1 MVPGT
6 HFSFLCL
13 TSIKYTRFHL
23 FNLPENTRE
32 TKSKEQTNCS
42 TNLTFFFSIG
52 LIFQSC

>member
-42 TNLTFFFSIG
+42 TNLTFFF
-52 LIFQSC
+52 LLV